1 MIIPLKRKDT
11 YHFLQGCYTI
21 ILNVILTCKGN
32 AQRYFLRK
40 HSKILRTLL
49 GLGLIFSLIKLYD
62 YPQRVLL

>member
-40 HSKILRTLL
+40 YSKVLRKKTLKGTSYTL
-49 GLGLIFSLIKLYD
+49 RFRFRFFLD
-62 YPQRVLL
+62 